1 MGRLLLHLALY
12 NRLCSSQ
19 DTVAATWMQK
29 PLLSF
34 LIHTQYAPFNRQR
47 EGDLG
52 GHAGSGAG
60 GGSGGGR
67 GGGEGGRT
75 CGKLCLPTMSS
86 CMLLQRAIASTSSVS
101 SKNDSSSLAPTSMI
115 VSSADKEEDR
125 LLDELLARLTS
136 SLK

>member
-47 EGDLG
+47 EGDLA

-60 GGSGGGR
+60 
-67 GGGEGGRT
+67 GGRT
-75 CGKLCLPTMSS
+75 CGKLCLPTVSS
-86 CMLLQRAIASTSSVS
+86 CMLLQRVIASTSSVS
-101 SKNDSSSLAPTSMI
+101 AKNDSSGLAPTGMI